1 MFNFP
6 FYRYPYNYQYYRNY
20 NRYNNIMANK
30 KNTQITEK
38 AEELI
43 EDNKDS
49 ITNSKEISNTIN
61 SRFNNNSEQPIFEIF
76 GIKLYLDDIIILCL
90 LFFLYQQNVNDEM
103 LYIILLL
110 LLFS

>member
-6 FYRYPYNYQYYRNY
+6 FLGYPYNYPYYRYY
-20 NRYNNIMANK
+20 NRYNPNIKDTTNNRQSKNQEKNK
-30 KNTQITEK
+30 
-38 AEELI
+38 EEQ
-43 EDNKDS
+43 DS

-61 SRFNNNSEQPIFEIF
+61 SRSYSESDQAIFEIF
-76 GIKLYLDDIIILCL
+76 GIKLYLDDLIIIGL

-103 LYIILLL
+103 LYVILFL